1 MSDPN
6 TTAVR
11 PVPRV
16 GFATIV
22 LGLIVLGIL
31 RWAYACYKWNQKYK
45 LPARVPGIPIL
56 GNSLQVP
63 AVQQGPWAKDLAAK
77 YGEMYVGVPFPSLP
91 SREDVELKHKR
102 NRFTCQFG
110 GSTWVF
116 LNSSRV
122 VKDLLEKR
130 AAIYNSRPP
139 FPMTQDI
146 ISRGGRIV
154 LMPYGERWRLVRR
167 VMHQILSVTNQPM
180 FQPFQDLESRQLF
193 WDYLHKP
200 DRWFAANGRY
210 ANSVIMSVVFGRRS
224 LLDDPDVA
232 ELFETIE
239 LFLAEQQPG
248 GESGGCVPGA
258 GELAPVLAVVAAA
271 GRSGFS
277 RRPSTRGRQTGTTN
291 PRRYEAKMLRGEFLA
306 SKEIT
311 QMDEVTKL
319 FVFGSLMEAG
329 SDTSRVTL
337 GQIIAGAITY
347 PDWVTRAREQLDRVC
362 GAHAERLPGWD
373 DRPRLPYITA
383 VVKEGFRWRP
393 NIAEIGAPTVLI
405 KDDEYEGSRFPKGTV
420 FTWNAWAIALS
431 PDEYEQPERFWP
443 DRFLNEDLE
452 NALKGH
458 GAFGPGRRVCA
469 GWKVGETNVWIAIAR
484 LLYCFDFHPVPGQP
498 IDTMRIPQLAGN
510 AASFAA
516 RVSVRS
522 PAHAELIRR
531 ECAEAVKTQY

>member
-31 RWAYACYKWNQKYK
+31 RWAYACYKGNQKYK

-139 FPMTQDI
+139 FPMTQDN

-167 VMHQILSVTNQPM
+167 
-180 FQPFQDLESRQLF
+180 PFQDLESRQLC

-248 GESGGCVPGA
+248 VNLVNA
-258 GELAPVLAVVAAA
+258 FPVLANLP
-271 GRSGFS
+271 RFLQWW
-277 RRPSTRGRQTGTTN
+277 RP
-291 PRRYEAKMLRGEFLA
+291 RGERIFQ
-306 SKEIT
+306 KTVQVYKREVDKVEQRIRDEIT

-431 PDEYEQPERFWP
+431 PDEYEQPQRFWP

>member
-1 MSDPN
+1 
-6 TTAVR
+6 
-11 PVPRV
+11 
-16 GFATIV
+16 
-22 LGLIVLGIL
+22 
-31 RWAYACYKWNQKYK
+31 
-45 LPARVPGIPIL
+45 
-56 GNSLQVP
+56 
-63 AVQQGPWAKDLAAK
+63 
-77 YGEMYVGVPFPSLP
+77 
-91 SREDVELKHKR
+91 
-102 NRFTCQFG
+102 
-110 GSTWVF
+110 
-116 LNSSRV
+116 
-122 VKDLLEKR
+122 
-130 AAIYNSRPP
+130 
-139 FPMTQDI
+139 
-146 ISRGGRIV
+146 
-154 LMPYGERWRLVRR
+154 
-167 VMHQILSVTNQPM
+167 M
-180 FQPFQDLESRQLF
+180 FQPFQDLESRQLC

-248 GESGGCVPGA
+248 VNLVDA
-258 GELAPVLAVVAAA
+258 FPVLANLP
-271 GRSGFS
+271 RFLQWW
-277 RRPSTRGRQTGTTN
+277 RP
-291 PRRYEAKMLRGEFLA
+291 RGERIFQKTVQVYKREVDKLEQRIRD
-306 SKEIT
+306 EIT

-405 KDDEYEGSRFPKGTV
+405 KDDEYEGSRIPKGTV

-431 PDEYEQPERFWP
+431 PDEYEQPQRFWP

-458 GAFGPGRRVCA
+458 GAFGP
-469 GWKVGETNVWIAIAR
+469 
-484 LLYCFDFHPVPGQP
+484 VPGHP

>member
-1 MSDPN
+1 
-6 TTAVR
+6 
-11 PVPRV
+11 
-16 GFATIV
+16 
-22 LGLIVLGIL
+22 
-31 RWAYACYKWNQKYK
+31 
-45 LPARVPGIPIL
+45 
-56 GNSLQVP
+56 
-63 AVQQGPWAKDLAAK
+63 
-77 YGEMYVGVPFPSLP
+77 
-91 SREDVELKHKR
+91 
-102 NRFTCQFG
+102 
-110 GSTWVF
+110 
-116 LNSSRV
+116 
-122 VKDLLEKR
+122 
-130 AAIYNSRPP
+130 
-139 FPMTQDI
+139 
-146 ISRGGRIV
+146 
-154 LMPYGERWRLVRR
+154 
-167 VMHQILSVTNQPM
+167 M
-180 FQPFQDLESRQLF
+180 FQPFQDLESRQLC

-248 GESGGCVPGA
+248 VNLVNA
-258 GELAPVLAVVAAA
+258 FPVLANLP
-271 GRSGFS
+271 RFLQWW
-277 RRPSTRGRQTGTTN
+277 RPRGERIFQKTGLQARGRQTGTTN
-291 PRRYEAKMLRGEFLA
+291 PRRYAAKMLRGEFLA

-431 PDEYEQPERFWP
+431 PDEYEQPQRFWP

-458 GAFGPGRRVCA
+458 GAFGPGMVLPNHCRKQLHFPVNQMTGRRVCA

>member
-22 LGLIVLGIL
+22 LGIL
-31 RWAYACYKWNQKYK
+31 RWAYACYKGNQKYK

-110 GSTWVF
+110 GSTAPRSITPGA
-116 LNSSRV
+116 LSHDPGHYLARGP
-122 VKDLLEKR
+122 DR
-130 AAIYNSRPP
+130 ADA
-139 FPMTQDI
+139 
-146 ISRGGRIV
+146 
-154 LMPYGERWRLVRR
+154 
-167 VMHQILSVTNQPM
+167 PM
-180 FQPFQDLESRQLF
+180 FQPFQDLESRQLC

-248 GESGGCVPGA
+248 VNLVDA
-258 GELAPVLAVVAAA
+258 FPVLANLP
-271 GRSGFS
+271 RFLQWW
-277 RRPSTRGRQTGTTN
+277 RP
-291 PRRYEAKMLRGEFLA
+291 RGERIFQKTVQVYKREVDKLEQRIRD
-306 SKEIT
+306 EIT

-405 KDDEYEGSRFPKGTV
+405 KDDEYEGSRIPKGTV

-431 PDEYEQPERFWP
+431 PDEYEQPQRFWP

-458 GAFGPGRRVCA
+458 GAFGP
-469 GWKVGETNVWIAIAR
+469 
-484 LLYCFDFHPVPGQP
+484 VPGHP